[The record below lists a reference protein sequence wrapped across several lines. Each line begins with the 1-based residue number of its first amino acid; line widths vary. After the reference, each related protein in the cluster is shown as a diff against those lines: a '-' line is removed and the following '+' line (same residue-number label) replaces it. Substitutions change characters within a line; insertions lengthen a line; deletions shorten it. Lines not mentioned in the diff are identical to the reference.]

1 MDQING
7 LVWLCF
13 LCAFS
18 IRSEHLLAYKEL
30 QTPVAFG
37 MPFHDYQAKNSGE
50 HSGWVA
56 NTPGPATW
64 LLQGVTLLKSSSAPE
79 RRVNCSYAPFP
90 PGESAVC
97 SLREDFLRHQMS
109 SAHLNH
115 QRRQSR
121 QSSHQPSLAPPRF
134 ALAVPCMSG
143 FHRGLPKAL
152 EGPKLLL
159 FGTSNSLIPNEAP

>member
-13 LCAFS
+13 LCPFS

-37 MPFHDYQAKNSGE
+37 MPFHEYQAKNSGE

-97 SLREDFLRHQMS
+97 SLREEFFGTPNEFRSFES
-109 SAHLNH
+109 SASPVSPIFTSALT
-115 QRRQSR
+115 RPPAFRACGTLYVGVSPWAPQSPGR
-121 QSSHQPSLAPPRF
+121 P
-134 ALAVPCMSG
+134 
-143 FHRGLPKAL
+143 
-152 EGPKLLL
+152 
-159 FGTSNSLIPNEAP
+159 